1 MQEIKKMNED
11 LHTILTKNMPDGI
24 ILLSQESSIINQR
37 VVNLDVENTKRAL
50 IPDYKI
56 HLVNDEFLRVLK
68 IEKTEQNDQEY

>member
-37 VVNLDVENTKRAL
+37 VLNLDVENTKREL

-68 IEKTEQNDQEY
+68 IEKTEQEY